1 MLPGCEIRSSVSH
14 ASHGGIVLYCPWLIK
29 TLTWRAA
36 ITQTAIFPPH
46 LLTPAFRTAQN
57 GDLRPITRNAWLI
70 RRLLLFDFCRSKR
83 FLLASDASVG
93 AALKRHHIVQI
104 KQLASHNS
112 VNESR
117 LKE

>member
-36 ITQTAIFPPH
+36 ITQTAIFPRH

-83 FLLASDASVG
+83 LLLASDASVG